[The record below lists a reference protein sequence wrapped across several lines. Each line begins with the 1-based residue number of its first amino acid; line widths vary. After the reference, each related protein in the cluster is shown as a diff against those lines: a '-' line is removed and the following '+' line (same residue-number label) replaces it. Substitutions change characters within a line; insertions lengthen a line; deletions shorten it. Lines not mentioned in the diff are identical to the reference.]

1 MYVSPAQLL
10 FSVTYGASQPSA
22 AETAFYETL
31 SAGLAGTFDPFAADS
46 LTATL
51 LDLSASE
58 PSGLTMFDVLA
69 ESYGLASSSFDL
81 LSVYSG
87 DW

>member
-1 MYVSPAQLL
+1 MYVGPAQLIYSTA
-10 FSVTYGASQPSA
+10 FGETKPSK
-22 AETAFYETL
+22 AETAIYATL

-81 LSVYSG
+81 LSVYSS